1 MLRAFL
7 DAIEHPPMPRK
18 PAVWSSTLTHNSTR
32 NIRYIGY
39 VDPNPDQDYHLHYGR
54 HEPISP
60 EKAPQSLYLAAKYTE
75 QDIKKLPD
83 AFTITG
89 GILTISP
96 AFHAL
101 LQQFDLGPTQ
111 FFDVPL
117 YEYDRTTLRP
127 ERYFVMQVN
136 AVKDAVVPEESTSI
150 KPWDGIYR
158 PLDFSQG
165 EFTVSSA
172 ALEGPDLWWD
182 VKIRNRLFFSD
193 RLKRAIKDNRIHAS
207 VWGWKKC
214 RILD

>member
-1 MLRAFL
+1 MDYVRDSQARRTVADKDAPTRLYLTVKDLTEHEKCHFP
-7 DAIEHPPMPRK
+7 DAIVIESRII
-18 PAVWSSTLTHNSTR
+18 VVS
-32 NIRYIGY
+32 
-39 VDPNPDQDYHLHYGR
+39 PD
-54 HEPISP
+54 
-60 EKAPQSLYLAAKYTE
+60 
-75 QDIKKLPD
+75 
-83 AFTITG
+83 
-89 GILTISP
+89 
-96 AFHAL
+96 FHDL
-101 LQQFDLGPTQ
+101 LQKFDLGPTQ

-136 AVKDAVVPEESTSI
+136 AVKDAVVPEEST
-150 KPWDGIYR
+150 GIR
-158 PLDFSQG
+158 PFGFDQFTPDDFSSG